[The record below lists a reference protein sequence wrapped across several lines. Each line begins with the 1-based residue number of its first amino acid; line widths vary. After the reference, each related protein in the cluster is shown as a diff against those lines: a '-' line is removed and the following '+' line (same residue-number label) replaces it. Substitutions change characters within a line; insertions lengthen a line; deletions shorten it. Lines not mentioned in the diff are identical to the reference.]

1 MMGKRMAPVA
11 IAVAALLAV
20 VGGVIIFKAID
31 HGSGSTSASAAS
43 PPDGSGSQSSVSAQ
57 DESAKPWLGV
67 MVRETPDGVTIA
79 QVIADSP
86 ADQAGLKRGDVIKAV
101 DGTAADNV
109 KSFRDQIEG
118 KAAGDSVEISI
129 SRDGKDQDV
138 SVTLEARPE
147 PLPVANPVLPE
158 LNGIPRDELFSHLMG
173 GSLQF
178 TDADGNTHSVTVDL
192 GTVASVDADA
202 KTIKV
207 DLNSGDSKD
216 YKITDGVIAVPS
228 DLSQFQAGDPV
239 TIVSVDDNVRAVT
252 RGGKAFFPDFGGMHG
267 GFGFGHGRFGHGG
280 FWNGDHG
287 WFSPPDVAPTPTASG
302 SGL

>member
-1 MMGKRMAPVA
+1 MGKRMAPVA
-11 IAVAALLAV
+11 IAVVALLAV
-20 VGGVIIFKAID
+20 VGGVILFKAID

-43 PPDGSGSQSSVSAQ
+43 LTEGSGSQSSVSAQ
-57 DESAKPWLGV
+57 DESTKPWLGV
-67 MVRETPDGVTIA
+67 TVSETPDGVTIA

-86 ADQAGLKRGDVIKAV
+86 ADKAGLKRGDVIKAV
-101 DGTAADNV
+101 DGTAVDNV
-109 KSFRDQIEG
+109 KTFRDQIQG
-118 KAAGDSVEISI
+118 KAAGDSIKVSI

-147 PLPVANPVLPE
+147 PLPVANPVFPE

-173 GSLQF
+173 GSFEF
-178 TDADGNTHSVTVDL
+178 TDTDGNTHSATVDL
-192 GTVASVDADA
+192 GTVASVDTDA

-216 YKITDGVIAVPS
+216 YKITDSVTAAPS

-239 TIVSVDDNVRAVT
+239 TIVSVDGNVRAVT
-252 RGGKAFFPDFGGMHG
+252 KGGGAFFPGFGGIHG
-267 GFGFGHGRFGHGG
+267 KFGFGHGRFGHGG
-280 FWNGDHG
+280 FWKGDHG
-287 WFSPPDVAPTPTASG
+287 SFSAPDVTPTPTASG